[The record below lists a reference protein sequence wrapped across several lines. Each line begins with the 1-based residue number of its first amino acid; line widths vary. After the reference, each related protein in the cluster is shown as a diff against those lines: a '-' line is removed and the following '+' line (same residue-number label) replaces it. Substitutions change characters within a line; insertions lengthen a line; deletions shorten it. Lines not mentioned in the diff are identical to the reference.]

1 MLSGKYRGI
10 IFLILAALGFSIMG
24 AAAKMLKGE
33 LNAGQLTFYRNVVGL
48 IFLMISC
55 IIKPPI
61 TIGNKTGWLVFRGL
75 MGTTA
80 LYTLLYCILYLPLGT
95 AMSYNLSSTLFIAIL
110 SFLVFKEKLG
120 KFIWGAVL
128 LGFVGMGLIYQPSM
142 NFPWYYHVA
151 GLISGLTSAIAYLT
165 VGRLTKHY
173 DSRIIVAAFVVI
185 GTIIPV
191 LGMLLKWTFRL
202 PSDEILFIEFI
213 LPTSSTWLPIV
224 IMGTAALLG
233 QYFVTLAYG
242 SDKAGIVSV
251 FSYSNIIFSV
261 FLGVLLGD
269 EFPNIVAWTG
279 IACIIGSGILISLEK
294 RKQIVT

>member
-1 MLSGKYRGI
+1 M
-10 IFLILAALGFSIMG
+10 ILAALGFSIMG

-33 LNAGQLTFYRNVVGL
+33 LNAGQLTFYRNAVGL
-48 IFLMISC
+48 IFLSMSC
-55 IIKPPI
+55 IIKPATI
-61 TIGNKTGWLVFRGL
+61 IGNKTGWLIFRGL

-95 AMSYNLSSTLFIAIL
+95 AMSYSLSSTLFIAIL

-120 KFIWGAVL
+120 QLIWGAVL
-128 LGFVGMGLIYQPSM
+128 LGFLGMGLIYQPNM

-173 DSRIIVAAFVVI
+173 DSRIIVAAFVVM
-185 GTIIPV
+185 GTIIPM
-191 LGMLLKWTFRL
+191 LGMLLKWILQL
-202 PSDEILFIEFI
+202 PTDEILFIDFI
-213 LPTSSTWLPIV
+213 LPNSSTWLPILL
-224 IMGTAALLG
+224 MGTSALAG

-269 EFPNIVAWTG
+269 TFPNIIAWTG
-279 IACIIGSGILISLEK
+279 IACIIGSGVLISLEK
-294 RKQIVT
+294 RKQIAV

>member
-10 IFLILAALGFSIMG
+10 IFMILAALGFSIMG

-48 IFLMISC
+48 IFLIISC

-294 RKQIVT
+294 RKQTSS

>member
-1 MLSGKYRGI
+1 M
-10 IFLILAALGFSIMG
+10 ILAALGFSIMG

-33 LNAGQLTFYRNVVGL
+33 LNAGQLTFYRNAVGL
-48 IFLMISC
+48 IFLSESC
-55 IIKPPI
+55 IIKPPTI
-61 TIGNKTGWLVFRGL
+61 IGNKTGWLIFRGL

-95 AMSYNLSSTLFIAIL
+95 AMSYSLSSTLFIAIL

-120 KFIWGAVL
+120 QLIWGAVL
-128 LGFVGMGLIYQPSM
+128 LGFLGMGLIYQPNM

-173 DSRIIVAAFVVI
+173 DSRIIVAAFVVM
-185 GTIIPV
+185 GTIIPM
-191 LGMLLKWTFRL
+191 LGMLLKWIFQL
-202 PSDEILFIEFI
+202 PTDEILFIDFI
-213 LPTSSTWLPIV
+213 LPNSSTWLPILL
-224 IMGTAALLG
+224 MGTSALAG

-269 EFPNIVAWTG
+269 TFPNIIAWTG
-279 IACIIGSGILISLEK
+279 IACIIGSGVLISLEK
-294 RKQIVT
+294 RKQIAV

>member
-1 MLSGKYRGI
+1 M
-10 IFLILAALGFSIMG
+10 ILAALGFSIMG

-33 LNAGQLTFYRNVVGL
+33 LNAGQLTFYRNAVGL
-48 IFLMISC
+48 IFLSMSC
-55 IIKPPI
+55 IIKPPTI
-61 TIGNKTGWLVFRGL
+61 IGNKTGWLIFRGL

-173 DSRIIVAAFVVI
+173 DSRIIVAAFVVM
-185 GTIIPV
+185 GTIIPM
-191 LGMLLKWTFRL
+191 LGMLLKWIFQL
-202 PSDEILFIEFI
+202 PTDEILFIDFI
-213 LPTSSTWLPIV
+213 LPNSSTWLPILL
-224 IMGTAALLG
+224 MGTSALAG

-269 EFPNIVAWTG
+269 TFPNIIAWTG
-279 IACIIGSGILISLEK
+279 IACIIGSGVLISLEK
-294 RKQIVT
+294 RKQIAV

>member
-10 IFLILAALGFSIMG
+10 IFMILAALGFSIMG

-48 IFLMISC
+48 IFLIISC

-213 LPTSSTWLPIV
+213 LPTSSTWLPILL
-224 IMGTAALLG
+224 MGTAALLG

-269 EFPNIVAWTG
+269 AFPNIVAWTG

-294 RKQIVT
+294 RKQIIT

>member
-10 IFLILAALGFSIMG
+10 IFMILAALGFSIMG

-269 EFPNIVAWTG
+269 EFPNIVGWTG